1 MNRLSHKVVGPETRD
16 SGDRGGGRPPQA
28 GSTMSLAEAQAIGRT
43 FVEEY
48 KKTPPKVKVRGACA
62 G

>member
-1 MNRLSHKVVGPETRD
+1 
-16 SGDRGGGRPPQA
+16 
-28 GSTMSLAEAQAIGRT
+28 MSLAEAQAIGRT